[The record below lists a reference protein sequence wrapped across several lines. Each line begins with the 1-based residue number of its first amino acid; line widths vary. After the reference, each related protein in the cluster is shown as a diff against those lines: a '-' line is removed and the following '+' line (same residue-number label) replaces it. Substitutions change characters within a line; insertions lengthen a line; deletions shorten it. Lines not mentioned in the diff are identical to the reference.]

1 VTRKSSSISQSHMQ
15 AICGL
20 DDEGAGTGSAELL
33 DLMLSATNDGFID
46 WDLLGGSARYSLRWK
61 MLLGYEDH
69 ELEDRPDLWKEMT
82 HPEDLPRV
90 EEIVRDHLENVWP
103 FSQRWRMRHRNGEWR
118 WMLCRSVIIRDGEGR
133 ARRRVGVYTDVTD
146 QVKAEERYRALAT
159 GIPDT
164 IIRIRDDGL
173 ILDEKPGAT
182 PLGLLLEPAV
192 GRTLQEWAIDR
203 TWAARTLEAVVKA
216 AGSGEIEVFEH
227 GDASIGG
234 CVEMRVVKSGDN
246 EAVCLARDITA
257 RKQDEQRLRDS
268 LERLNRTQRELMEAS
283 HRAGMAEVAS
293 SVLHNVGNVLNS
305 VNISSGAAREILGA
319 SRVGSLARVVR
330 MIRDHQADIGAFL
343 TCDPKGKKVID
354 FLDQLTE
361 ALRDEGARVRRELD
375 SLQKNVDHIK
385 VIVTMQQSHAR
396 SRTGMAEKLT
406 PSEVVEDA
414 LKLVG
419 VWNGSP
425 GFELLREYEPLPDT
439 YTDRHKLL
447 QILTNLVG
455 NARHAMAETPEK
467 KMILRVVR
475 RDERFT
481 VEVQDTGCGI
491 SRENLTRIFSHGFT
505 TRKAGHGFGLHSS
518 AIAARELGGTLV
530 AHSEGPGKGAL
541 FVLDLPLRRTAPT

>member
-1 VTRKSSSISQSHMQ
+1 VTRKSTSISQSHMQ
-15 AICGL
+15 AICEL
-20 DDEGAGTGSAELL
+20 DQGGTGSAELL
-33 DLMLSATNDGFID
+33 DLLLSATNDGFID
-46 WDLLGGSARYSLRWK
+46 WDLRGGSARYSLRWK

-118 WMLCRSVIIRDGEGR
+118 WMLCRSVIIRDEEG
-133 ARRRVGVYTDVTD
+133 ARRMVSVYTDVTD
-146 QVKAEERYRALAT
+146 QVKAEERYRALANGT
-159 GIPDT
+159 PDT
-164 IIRIRDDGL
+164 IFRIRDDGL

-182 PLGLLLEPAV
+182 PLGLLLEPSV
-192 GRTLQEWAIDR
+192 GRTLQEWAVDR
-203 TWAARTLEAVVKA
+203 GWAARTLDAVVKA
-216 AGSGEIEVFEH
+216 ARSGEIEVFEH
-227 GDASIGG
+227 GDASIGS
-234 CVEMRVVKSGDN
+234 CVEMRVIKSGDN

-257 RKQDEQRLRDS
+257 RKRDEQRLRDS

-305 VNISSGAAREILGA
+305 VNVSSGAAREILGA
-319 SRVGSLARVVR
+319 SRVGSLARAVR
-330 MIRDHQADIGAFL
+330 MMRDHQADIGAFL

-396 SRTGMAEKLT
+396 SRTGIAEKLA
-406 PSEVVEDA
+406 PSEVLEDA

-447 QILTNLVG
+447 QILANLVG
-455 NARHAMAETPEK
+455 NARHAMADTTEK
-467 KMILRVVR
+467 KLILRVVR

-481 VEVQDTGCGI
+481 FEVQDTGCGI
-491 SRENLTRIFSHGFT
+491 SRENLTKIFSHGFT
-505 TRKAGHGFGLHSS
+505 TRKTGHGFGLHSS

-541 FVLDLPLRRTAPT
+541 FVLDLPLRRTPPG